1 VIDQII
7 ARLPGWASTPAQIL
21 AGAARE
27 FGADRASRMSAAIAY
42 RTVFALAPLLMILV
56 AVLGAFLGSRA
67 EAQLEIRDAIERVAG
82 REVAET
88 IGTVITSATATAD
101 TAAIIGGVLLLW
113 TASGL
118 FLEMQRNL
126 NDIFDVPSEEV
137 SGIVATIRTR
147 GIAFLWALGLGLVLI
162 ATWGLNAVWRFVG
175 TLLPDSLATAHE
187 TIGILAPVASLIL
200 LSLVFALVFQTM
212 TAITVRWRAV
222 WVGGAFT
229 SVVFIAAAYGAG
241 QFFRNA
247 GEPTALGFTSSLVAV
262 IFLAYFL
269 AAVFL
274 FGAEVTKVYS
284 DRLYERETAPV
295 PGRLQTH
302 DPQVLVAQPP
312 AGVPRAAF
320 VAFLA
325 GLLVGWRRRGR

>member
-1 VIDQII
+1 MIDRII
-7 ARLPGWASTPAQIL
+7 DRLPGWARTPAQIL
-21 AGAARE
+21 AGAARG

-42 RTVFALAPLLMILV
+42 RTVFALAPLLMILI

-67 EAQLEIRDAIERVAG
+67 EAQVEIRDAIQEVAG
-82 REVAET
+82 KEVAET
-88 IGTVITSATATAD
+88 IGSVITSATATAD

-126 NDIFDVPSEEV
+126 NDIFDVPEEEV
-137 SGIVATIRTR
+137 SGVMATIRTR

-162 ATWGLNAVWRFVG
+162 ATWGINAVWRFVG
-175 TLLPDSLATAHE
+175 TLLPDSFATAHE
-187 TIGILAPVASLIL
+187 TVGVLTPVASLLL

-241 QFFRNA
+241 LFFQNA

-284 DRLYERETAPV
+284 ERLHEREAVPA
-295 PGRLQTH
+295 PGRPH
-302 DPQVLVAQPP
+302 REDPQVLVAEPP
-312 AGVPRAAF
+312 AGVPRAAL

-325 GLLVGWRRRGR
+325 GLVVGWRRRGR